1 MTRKTVKRGIRKYT
15 AFVPKTMRAT
25 TNLRKKVIHGATSVL
40 NGAVHVVRQ
49 SANAADKAAARAI
62 RSFTQGKKQKTQKTQ
77 KTQKKRSH
85 THKKNHKRQ

>member
-1 MTRKTVKRGIRKYT
+1 MTRKTVTRGIRKYT

-40 NGAVHVVRQ
+40 NGTMRVVRQ

-62 RSFTQGKKQKTQKTQ
+62 RSFTQGKKQKK
-77 KTQKKRSH
+77 QKKRSH
-85 THKKNHKRQ
+85 THKKNPKRQ

>member
-40 NGAVHVVRQ
+40 NGTMRVVRQ

-62 RSFTQGKKQKTQKTQ
+62 RSFTQGKKQKK
-77 KTQKKRSH
+77 QKKRSH
-85 THKKNHKRQ
+85 THKKNPKRQ